1 MTNQFSPPSDADQL
15 ILDNASADATREELA
30 GLQDSL
36 THFIEG
42 GFTVD
47 AGDTRIELR
56 GLGGVL
62 NELRSIRALVDAGI
76 GVLQTASDTQ
86 EAADTVA
93 DLALGIRSSLNI
105 ASKLGG
111 VLGPAFRVASKFIGG
126 ALEEIEDGAKSFE
139 KKLGKFNDAAEDLV
153 PVLENLSAFFEN
165 GLEPIV
171 EGYMEEVSHLR
182 DTVDILHDAV
192 DTIGVKVAVAGA
204 DTGAEAPGIPELP
217 LRLAQALVDVQAY
230 ARQVSGEVDQLSN
243 DEDLPGTSFLGN
255 GETGIGAI
263 AAQLQGTVGTIEAAT
278 DAVGAVNGTIG
289 FLGKPLD
296 IVAKVV
302 RPIEPLLNASGLVFK
317 FTVEPIINPIIR
329 ATGLGRIFDPIV
341 ELIEGLVPDVEGID
355 GFGSELIAV
364 VNETILASL
373 AGAAEEEALKDL
385 FETEGEDR
393 AQSGADADG
402 TRDKEKDKELFK
414 STSKD
419 VGKAVAIFT
428 AEETGGI
435 VKEALFRLVAKNV
448 LSREVV
454 DEVLQTV
461 NFADLADIAPVQ
473 TDGGVDLQL
482 SDGVIRLAD
491 PSQADENGTITLEG
505 TDRDDTLVDN
515 DGSNVLNGGGG
526 SDVILVALGN
536 DTIDGG
542 AGEDFAVFD
551 DAIVNFRFTYE
562 NGTLV
567 VRHFTPGA
575 SEDYV
580 GRNEVRNVEQ
590 FKFSDVG
597 AVAEVLEDIQEV
609 DAGESF
615 AGTEGDDFVVA
626 RGPAKLIDTGAGRD
640 FIVSNG
646 SETVLAGDGDD
657 VVTINGRET
666 LVDGGAGQD
675 VLSLTGAER
684 GLKIVLEQATP
695 PAGSGLLSSVVSGGA
710 QGVAIT
716 YMDGGEER
724 TYGSTETAASGGGE
738 NTFQEPDRV
747 ITGFEYILGGAH
759 NDTLVGNDAD
769 NAFDGNLG
777 DDLLQGGAG
786 RDTLN
791 GADGADTIDGGAG
804 GDLLLGATGDD
815 TFLELDDGDDIDG
828 GAGFDHVTVGDRTG
842 ARDFA
847 LNLIDVEEEAIK
859 LRNIEKLT
867 LGTGDDR
874 VRVGD
879 QLDTL
884 STGAGADSVR
894 VVNGAGA
901 GDGALDIDMGS
912 GNDTVRA
919 GIGADVNVTFG
930 AGNDMLILDQW
941 VGDSEDASFVAD
953 GGTGEDDVAYF
964 EHTAAPGEG
973 GVRLKGDGQGR
984 LIGEIEDDQGG
995 IAELSL
1001 RGFERLFFAR
1011 GDAHLVAGGAA
1022 VHHVRTGYGDH
1033 VIDLSGSTTS
1043 KDILIEAK
1051 LTGDNVLISN
1061 SSVNSEIIAG
1071 AGDDILRVE
1080 RVAGGINDHR
1090 MVGGDG
1096 DDLFQ
1101 TSRGRF
1107 TIEGG
1112 EGFDT
1117 LDFAEQ
1123 IDGVS
1128 ASLNFN
1134 TAGHGSEV
1142 FATFDSIEALSGSR
1156 FDDALMGGLG
1166 ANVLAGQGGDDTLS
1180 GGFGDDT
1187 LDGGTGADSMDGG
1200 DGDDLLF
1207 GGDGKDRLDGGA
1219 GNDLL
1224 DGGAGLDL
1232 VRGEEGDDVIVS
1244 VIGRSHEAGH
1254 DTLDGGDGTDL
1265 VSFQTAEQALGG
1277 VAVDLSSGEARLLG
1291 GERIATLAA
1300 IENVDGTAMDDQI
1313 FGDAGN
1319 NVLSGN
1325 GGDDTLFGGA
1335 GDDLLLGGSGLNV
1348 IFGGDGDDTVDIG
1361 TGLSRVSGGA
1371 GTDRVLVE
1379 RVSVAIPETD
1389 ADGETIF
1396 AEVVSEVR
1404 ITHDGKTVVV
1414 EHVVDDGSGEQVLGV
1429 ARFGADVERIDL
1441 ATREVTGEV
1450 DGEEVFDTVVTE
1462 SLLVADILADDS
1474 LRGDISFADPKPD
1487 AGAPDPAAIL
1497 SLEGGKLVET
1507 TVLADD
1513 SGQVE
1518 ITFPGPEAT
1527 GTATMTLRAP
1537 DGSALVQ
1544 DVVLADQV
1552 QGIDLD
1558 VTALESGD
1566 FVVAYS
1572 DGGDITYQVFG
1583 ADGAALTGPE
1593 LMGHRAGM

>member
-1 MTNQFSPPSDADQL
+1 MTNQFSPPSAADQL

-171 EGYMEEVSHLR
+171 EGYMEEVSQLR

-192 DTIGVKVAVAGA
+192 DTIGLKVAVAGA

-289 FLGKPLD
+289 FLDKPLD
-296 IVAKVV
+296 IVAKVL

-385 FETEGEDR
+385 FETEDEDR

-428 AEETGGI
+428 AEETSGI
-435 VKEALFRLVAKNV
+435 VKEALFRLVAKNI

-473 TDGGVDLQL
+473 TDEGIDLQL

-551 DAIVNFRFTYE
+551 DAIVNFRFTYD

-615 AGTEGDDFVVA
+615 AGTEGDDLVMA
-626 RGPAKLIDTGAGRD
+626 RGRAKLIDTGAGRD

-666 LVDGGAGQD
+666 VVDGGAGQD

-684 GLKIVLEQATP
+684 GLKIVLEQAAP
-695 PAGSGLLSSVVSGGA
+695 PAGSGLLSSVVRGGA

-716 YMDGGEER
+716 YMDGDE
-724 TYGSTETAASGGGE
+724 
-738 NTFQEPDRV
+738 
-747 ITGFEYILGGAH
+747 
-759 NDTLVGNDAD
+759 
-769 NAFDGNLG
+769 
-777 DDLLQGGAG
+777 
-786 RDTLN
+786 
-791 GADGADTIDGGAG
+791 
-804 GDLLLGATGDD
+804 
-815 TFLELDDGDDIDG
+815 
-828 GAGFDHVTVGDRTG
+828 
-842 ARDFA
+842 
-847 LNLIDVEEEAIK
+847 
-859 LRNIEKLT
+859 
-867 LGTGDDR
+867 
-874 VRVGD
+874 
-879 QLDTL
+879 
-884 STGAGADSVR
+884 
-894 VVNGAGA
+894 
-901 GDGALDIDMGS
+901 
-912 GNDTVRA
+912 
-919 GIGADVNVTFG
+919 
-930 AGNDMLILDQW
+930 
-941 VGDSEDASFVAD
+941 
-953 GGTGEDDVAYF
+953 
-964 EHTAAPGEG
+964 
-973 GVRLKGDGQGR
+973 
-984 LIGEIEDDQGG
+984 
-995 IAELSL
+995 
-1001 RGFERLFFAR
+1001 
-1011 GDAHLVAGGAA
+1011 
-1022 VHHVRTGYGDH
+1022 
-1033 VIDLSGSTTS
+1033 
-1043 KDILIEAK
+1043 
-1051 LTGDNVLISN
+1051 
-1061 SSVNSEIIAG
+1061 
-1071 AGDDILRVE
+1071 
-1080 RVAGGINDHR
+1080 
-1090 MVGGDG
+1090 
-1096 DDLFQ
+1096 
-1101 TSRGRF
+1101 
-1107 TIEGG
+1107 
-1112 EGFDT
+1112 
-1117 LDFAEQ
+1117 
-1123 IDGVS
+1123 
-1128 ASLNFN
+1128 
-1134 TAGHGSEV
+1134 
-1142 FATFDSIEALSGSR
+1142 
-1156 FDDALMGGLG
+1156 
-1166 ANVLAGQGGDDTLS
+1166 
-1180 GGFGDDT
+1180 
-1187 LDGGTGADSMDGG
+1187 
-1200 DGDDLLF
+1200 
-1207 GGDGKDRLDGGA
+1207 
-1219 GNDLL
+1219 
-1224 DGGAGLDL
+1224 
-1232 VRGEEGDDVIVS
+1232 
-1244 VIGRSHEAGH
+1244 
-1254 DTLDGGDGTDL
+1254 
-1265 VSFQTAEQALGG
+1265 
-1277 VAVDLSSGEARLLG
+1277 
-1291 GERIATLAA
+1291 
-1300 IENVDGTAMDDQI
+1300 
-1313 FGDAGN
+1313 
-1319 NVLSGN
+1319 
-1325 GGDDTLFGGA
+1325 
-1335 GDDLLLGGSGLNV
+1335 
-1348 IFGGDGDDTVDIG
+1348 
-1361 TGLSRVSGGA
+1361 
-1371 GTDRVLVE
+1371 
-1379 RVSVAIPETD
+1379 
-1389 ADGETIF
+1389 
-1396 AEVVSEVR
+1396 
-1404 ITHDGKTVVV
+1404 
-1414 EHVVDDGSGEQVLGV
+1414 
-1429 ARFGADVERIDL
+1429 
-1441 ATREVTGEV
+1441 
-1450 DGEEVFDTVVTE
+1450 
-1462 SLLVADILADDS
+1462 
-1474 LRGDISFADPKPD
+1474 
-1487 AGAPDPAAIL
+1487 
-1497 SLEGGKLVET
+1497 
-1507 TVLADD
+1507 
-1513 SGQVE
+1513 
-1518 ITFPGPEAT
+1518 
-1527 GTATMTLRAP
+1527 
-1537 DGSALVQ
+1537 
-1544 DVVLADQV
+1544 
-1552 QGIDLD
+1552 
-1558 VTALESGD
+1558 
-1566 FVVAYS
+1566 
-1572 DGGDITYQVFG
+1572 
-1583 ADGAALTGPE
+1583 
-1593 LMGHRAGM
+1593 